1 MAKRK
6 RSKKTGAGL
15 VILVIL
21 LVLAALFLGYMI
33 LSQKG
38 LIPSVPALDSF
49 LSETASETAGLT
61 ETSLEETTEEES
73 AKPSE
78 EEPSQAEEASEESI
92 EEGSVSEEELSS
104 EPTESLEESSEGI
117 VSESSELSESTE
129 NTEETTGES
138 SEESSEESTEEL
150 DIPYYYYTDIVPNIL
165 SAIEMGN
172 MADIAVYVGSDG
184 LRLCPTGVMADADV
198 ILSHEDVENF
208 MDLPT
213 MSYGVSPS
221 SGKDLILTPE
231 EYLTQYIS
239 PVNMD
244 FAAAKTLTDDEE
256 DLSLASAVSGARTV
270 SFYDTSGI
278 IEWHKVILVFSSEG
292 TPTGGYV
299 LRAII
304 YQDIATY

>member
-38 LIPSVPALDSF
+38 LIPSVPALDSV
-49 LSETASETAGLT
+49 LSETAG
-61 ETSLEETTEEES
+61 ETSGSKEASSEKEEEPIG
-73 AKPSE
+73 PSE

-92 EEGSVSEEELSS
+92 EEESVSEEELSS
-104 EPTESLEESSEGI
+104 EPTESLEESFEGI
-117 VSESSELSESTE
+117 VSESSELSESAE
-129 NTEETTGES
+129 NTEET
-138 SEESSEESTEEL
+138 SEESSEESTGESAEEL

>member
-38 LIPSVPALDSF
+38 LIPSVPALDSV
-49 LSETASETAGLT
+49 LSETAG
-61 ETSLEETTEEES
+61 ETSGLKEASSEKEEEPIG
-73 AKPSE
+73 PSE

-92 EEGSVSEEELSS
+92 EEESVSEEELSS

-117 VSESSELSESTE
+117 VSESSELSESAE

-138 SEESSEESTEEL
+138 SEESSEESTGESAEEL

-231 EYLTQYIS
+231 EYLTQ
-239 PVNMD
+239 
-244 FAAAKTLTDDEE
+244 
-256 DLSLASAVSGARTV
+256 
-270 SFYDTSGI
+270 
-278 IEWHKVILVFSSEG
+278 
-292 TPTGGYV
+292 
-299 LRAII
+299 
-304 YQDIATY
+304 

>member
-38 LIPSVPALDSF
+38 LIPSVPALDSV
-49 LSETASETAGLT
+49 LSETASEATGLK
-61 ETSLEETTEEES
+61 ETS
-73 AKPSE
+73 SE
-78 EEPSQAEEASEESI
+78 KEDEPTQEEPSQTEETPEESAEEE
-92 EEGSVSEEELSS
+92 SVSEEEISS
-104 EPTESLEESSEGI
+104 EPEESTEEPSEEV

-129 NTEETTGES
+129 STEETSEESNGES
-138 SEESSEESTEEL
+138 SEESSEESGEEL

>member
-38 LIPSVPALDSF
+38 LIPSVPALDSV

-117 VSESSELSESTE
+117 VSESSELSESMDNSDE
-129 NTEETTGES
+129 SSEQS
-138 SEESSEESTEEL
+138 SEESSEEL

-184 LRLCPTGVMADADV
+184 LRLCPTGVMEDADV

>member
-38 LIPSVPALDSF
+38 LIPSVPALDSV
-49 LSETASETAGLT
+49 LSETAG
-61 ETSLEETTEEES
+61 ETSGLKEASSEKEEEPIG
-73 AKPSE
+73 PSE

-117 VSESSELSESTE
+117 VSESSELSESAE
-129 NTEETTGES
+129 NTEET
-138 SEESSEESTEEL
+138 SEESSEESTGDSAEEL